1 MVRTRSM
8 PSSTSRHQEG
18 DDRSESNMQ
27 EHEEPQTVQETQAE
41 IDPRDARI
49 DRLSELVE

>member
-18 DDRSESNMQ
+18 DDRFESNMQ
-27 EHEEPQTVQETQAE
+27 EREEPQTVQETQAE